1 MMNVS
6 RRLVPPTGERSKIS
20 VSGEGLLG
28 SRTDWRKEVA
38 MNERGLSTVMR
49 LPREGAPLSA
59 RAGSTY
65 ARADTTRRAPL
76 VSRRVATPEESHLRR
91 AKLSIGLL
99 HPVCTDEHL
108 STLDAE
114 KYPERGHELHFAS
127 YRGEFGGKILPK
139 RFRGV
144 HWGAHSSRAGLPLFG
159 SFPYVVI
166 ARREEFIARRSEA
179 RR

>member
-6 RRLVPPTGERSKIS
+6 RRQVPPTGERSKIS
-20 VSGEGLLG
+20 VSGQGAVWFLNRLAQG
-28 SRTDWRKEVA
+28 SRD
-38 MNERGLSTVMR
+38 ERTR
-49 LPREGAPLSA
+49 LVDGGATPREGAPHSA
-59 RAGSTY
+59 RTGSTY

-166 ARREEFIARRSEA
+166 ARREEFTARRSEA
-179 RR
+179 